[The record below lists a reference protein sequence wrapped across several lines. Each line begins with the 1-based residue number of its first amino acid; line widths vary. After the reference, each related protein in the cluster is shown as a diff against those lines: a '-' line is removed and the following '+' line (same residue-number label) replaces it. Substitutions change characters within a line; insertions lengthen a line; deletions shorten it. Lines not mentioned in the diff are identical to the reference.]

1 MSIPDYQ
8 TLMLPV
14 LETLSDGKEHVLRD
28 LIGQISDRLGLTD
41 EERQRLLPSG
51 QQTFIANRVSW
62 ARTFLKKAGLVTSIG
77 RGRIQLTDE
86 GRKLLAEKPA
96 KIDIALLER
105 YPSFVE
111 FKQTRRDASETDAT
125 DVGAIKVQPIP
136 STPDETPEEAIETAY
151 RDLRAALADE
161 LLERVRSCSP
171 QFFERLVVELLVA
184 MGYGG
189 SLADA
194 GKAVGRTGDD
204 GVDGI
209 IKEDKLGLDVVCIQ
223 AKRWTNTVGR
233 PLVQAFAGSMEGQRA
248 KKGVMLATSS
258 FSKDAHEYVF
268 RIERKI
274 VLIDGRQLAEL
285 MIDHGIGTT
294 TSRIYDIKRIDSDY
308 FTEDGV

>member
-8 TLMLPV
+8 TVMLPL
-14 LETLSDGKEHVLRD
+14 LEALSDGTEHLLRE
-28 LIGQISDRLGLTD
+28 LVGQISDRFRLTE

-51 QQTFIANRVSW
+51 QQTFIANRVGW
-62 ARTFLKKAGLVTSIG
+62 ARTYLKKAGLAKSAG
-77 RGRIQLTDE
+77 RGRIQISEE
-86 GRKLLAEKPA
+86 GRRLLDEKPA
-96 KIDIALLER
+96 KIDSAFLER
-105 YPSFVE
+105 YPGYIQ
-111 FKQTRRDASETDAT
+111 FKQSWRNAPDTDGTDA
-125 DVGAIKVQPIP
+125 DKLPVQPP
-136 STPDETPEEAIETAY
+136 PPTPDQTPEEAIETAY

-161 LLERVRSCSP
+161 VLDRVRSCSP
-171 QFFERLVVELLVA
+171 QFFERLVVQLLVA

-204 GVDGI
+204 GIDGI
-209 IKEDKLGLDVVCIQ
+209 IKEDRLGLDVVCIQ

-258 FSKDAHEYVF
+258 FSKDAHEYVS

-294 TSRIYDIKRIDSDY
+294 TSRVYDIKRIDSDY
-308 FTEDGV
+308 FTEDGG